1 MVENGFRRIYN
12 SREFQA
18 KKSLGTLCRATL
30 VKLQFFLTLLLQKVF
45 VQMMM
50 MRGEGERK
58 SSLFSKPSRAA
69 DLGLKSPRERTNWDS
84 LLLIC
89 GWVLCAN
96 GMEWKTK
103 TIDLAGS

>member
-1 MVENGFRRIYN
+1 LQSN
-12 SREFQA
+12 SCKVAVLFNTFVA
-18 KKSLGTLCRATL
+18 
-30 VKLQFFLTLLLQKVF
+30 KVF
-45 VQMMM
+45 VQMM
-50 MRGEGERK
+50 MRGEGERQ

-69 DLGLKSPRERTNWDS
+69 DPGMKSPRERTNWDS

-103 TIDLAGS
+103 TIYLAGS

>member
-1 MVENGFRRIYN
+1 VVENGFRRIYN

-30 VKLQFFLTLLLQKVF
+30 VKLHFFLTLLLQKVF

-96 GMEWKTK
+96 GMEWETK
-103 TIDLAGS
+103 TINLTGS